1 MTKQT
6 THPDIL
12 DAGAMNKEI
21 EQQPAATEQP
31 KARKPRREETEEER
45 AMRLAKYAEM
55 REIEAYRE
63 MRAPERRRVQAAA
76 LWRMY
81 RDGELVRQTISIGT
95 MKQEMLYSHVSIFA
109 DEYANR

>member
-1 MTKQT
+1 MTKKT

-12 DAGAMNKEI
+12 DEVAMNEEI
-21 EQQPAATEQP
+21 EQQPATEQP
-31 KARKPRREETEEER
+31 KARKPRREETDEER
-45 AMRLAKYAEM
+45 SLRLAKYAER

-81 RDGELVRQTISIGT
+81 RAGELVRQTISIGT

>member
-1 MTKQT
+1 MTKKT

-12 DAGAMNKEI
+12 DEVAMNEEI
-21 EQQPAATEQP
+21 EQQPATEQP
-31 KARKPRREETEEER
+31 KARKPRREETEDER
-45 AMRLAKYAEM
+45 ALRLAKYAEM
-55 REIEAYRE
+55 KEIEAYRE

-81 RDGELVRQTISIGT
+81 RAGELVRQTISIGT
-95 MKQEMLYSHVSIFA
+95 LKQEMLYSHVSRFS